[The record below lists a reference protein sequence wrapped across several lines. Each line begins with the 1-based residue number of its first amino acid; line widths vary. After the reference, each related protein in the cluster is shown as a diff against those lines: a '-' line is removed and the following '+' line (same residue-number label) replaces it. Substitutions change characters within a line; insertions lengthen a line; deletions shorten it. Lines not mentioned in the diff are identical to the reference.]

1 MEKTIENIRLK
12 KLLKQQN
19 NEVENDELQND
30 ILEEIVFN
38 SQFLC
43 YIHYKKESLKKNHFE
58 NKKIAKK
65 MSLTFQTV
73 NSGDGKVY
81 YPAFTD
87 LEELKKGLSNTANK
101 DVKLMIMNFDDY
113 ASLIRKN
120 MERVAGVVI
129 NPFGDLFVMSS
140 KWIEMLKQ
148 HKDKISDARESA
160 KKEIEY
166 TDSIDISKKIK
177 IKLRKILKKFPNIQ
191 KAWLLNLNFRD
202 IKRHVIVIQ
211 NEIDYEESLQK
222 LSEQIMKNLPN
233 QSMIIEN
240 YETLKENELLEEGL
254 PFYKKRK
261 FLINL

>member
-1 MEKTIENIRLK
+1 MEKTIKNVRLK

-19 NEVENDELQND
+19 SEIENDELQND

-58 NKKIAKK
+58 NKKIEKK
-65 MSLTFQTV
+65 ISLTFQTV
-73 NSGDGKVY
+73 NSGDGNVY

-87 LEELKKGLSNTANK
+87 LEELKKGLRNANK
-101 DVKLMIMNFDDY
+101 DVTLMIMNFDDY
-113 ASLIRKN
+113 ASLMRKN
-120 MERVAGVVI
+120 MECVEGVVI

-140 KWIEMLKQ
+140 KWIEMLKE

-166 TDSIDISKKIK
+166 TDSIDVSKKIK
-177 IKLRKILKKFPNIQ
+177 IELRKVLKKFSNIQ

-202 IKRHVIVIQ
+202 IKRNVIVIQ

-222 LSEQIMKNLPN
+222 LSEKIMENLPN

-240 YETLKENELLEEGL
+240 YENLKENELLEENL

>member
-1 MEKTIENIRLK
+1 M
-12 KLLKQQN
+12 
-19 NEVENDELQND
+19 
-30 ILEEIVFN
+30 
-38 SQFLC
+38 
-43 YIHYKKESLKKNHFE
+43 KKNHFE
-58 NKKIAKK
+58 NKKIEKK
-65 MSLTFQTV
+65 ISLTFQTV

-87 LEELKKGLSNTANK
+87 LEELKKGLRNVNK
-101 DVKLMIMNFDDY
+101 DVTLMIMNFDDY
-113 ASLIRKN
+113 ASLVRKN

-148 HKDKISDARESA
+148 HKDKIKDARESA

-166 TDSIDISKKIK
+166 TDSIDVSKKIK
-177 IKLRKILKKFPNIQ
+177 IELRKVLKKFPNIQ

-202 IKRHVIVIQ
+202 IKRNVIVIQ

-222 LSEQIMKNLPN
+222 LSEKIMENLPN

-240 YETLKENELLEEGL
+240 YENLKENELLEENL

>member
-1 MEKTIENIRLK
+1 M
-12 KLLKQQN
+12 
-19 NEVENDELQND
+19 
-30 ILEEIVFN
+30 
-38 SQFLC
+38 
-43 YIHYKKESLKKNHFE
+43 KKNHFE
-58 NKKIAKK
+58 NKKIEKK
-65 MSLTFQTV
+65 ISLTFQTV
-73 NSGDGKVY
+73 NSGDGNVY
-81 YPAFTD
+81 YSAFTD
-87 LEELKKGLSNTANK
+87 LEELKKGLRNANK
-101 DVKLMIMNFDDY
+101 DVTLMIMNFDDY
-113 ASLIRKN
+113 ASLVRKN

-148 HKDKISDARESA
+148 HKDKIKDARESA

-166 TDSIDISKKIK
+166 TDSIDVSKKIK
-177 IKLRKILKKFPNIQ
+177 IQ

-202 IKRHVIVIQ
+202 IKRNVIVIQ

-222 LSEQIMKNLPN
+222 LSEKIMENLPN

-240 YETLKENELLEEGL
+240 YETFKENELLKENL